1 MKVKIYSIYD
11 SKVEAYLPPVF
22 MKSKGEFLRA
32 FAEAANDSKSNIGRY
47 PSDYTAFE
55 LGSFDD
61 SNCSF
66 ELYEAKVSLGT
77 ALEFVKPE
85 AFTAPKA

>member
-1 MKVKIYSIYD
+1 MKLKMYSIYD
-11 SKVEAYLPPVF
+11 CKVEAYLPPMF

-32 FAEAANDSKSNIGRY
+32 FEEAANDPKSNIGKY
-47 PSDYTAFE
+47 PADYTAFE

-61 SNCSF
+61 SNCVF

-77 ALEFVKPE
+77 ALEFVK
-85 AFTAPKA
+85 T